1 MQLFY
6 FFGII
11 LEETKEKETKD
22 RRIKISEDM
31 KDSNLKK
38 NWNTLKIKKKKK
50 ELEKLE
56 NWKTEKLKVE

>member
-50 ELEKLE
+50 R
-56 NWKTEKLKVE
+56 T

>member
-38 NWNTLKIKKKKK
+38 NWNTLKIKRKKK

>member
-11 LEETKEKETKD
+11 LEETKEKETMD

-38 NWNTLKIKKKKK
+38 NWNTLKIKRKKK